1 MSDLNSLLF
10 KKMYLSLFNQVT
22 KALELIKQN
31 NCSEAYELLCS
42 AQLNCE
48 EIYISSD
55 SSYA

>member
-31 NCSEAYELLCS
+31 N
-42 AQLNCE
+42 
-48 EIYISSD
+48 
-55 SSYA
+55 